1 MFCYKIS
8 ISIVFKCTTFNVVRY
23 FNNKKLIIFK
33 LPSSSISLG
42 SGLAG
47 FVSGLGSI
55 SPGLSLR
62 GSSTASSPSSFF
74 CA

>member
-1 MFCYKIS
+1 MTQIELNTIKITLHIQMTS
-8 ISIVFKCTTFNVVRY
+8 N
-23 FNNKKLIIFK
+23 

-62 GSSTASSPSSFF
+62 GSSAASSPSSFF